1 MDVNTTR
8 PSLSVF
14 PYSQKAEV
22 ISVGSPDRYG
32 QATKSEAVT
41 YPCTIFMNADN
52 EPFLDYMGN
61 QVVYTATLLFPH
73 PLKVKVDDRIRFT
86 DDLGKTQEKDVIAVQ
101 YKRDFSKQI
110 IAVKVT
116 V

>member
-1 MDVNTTR
+1 MNLTR
-8 PSLSVF
+8 PALSFF
-14 PYSQKAEV
+14 PYSQTVEV

-32 QATKSEAVT
+32 KATKSDPVT
-41 YPCTIFMNADN
+41 YKCNIFMNSDN

-61 QVVYTATLLFPH
+61 QVVYTATIMFPC

-86 DDLGKTQEKDVIAVQ
+86 DDLGKVQEKDVIAVQ
-101 YKRDFSKQI
+101 YKRDFSKQV

>member
-1 MDVNTTR
+1 MTSSR
-8 PSLSVF
+8 PALSFF
-14 PYSQKAEV
+14 PYSQSAEI
-22 ISVGSPDRYG
+22 ISVGTPDRYG
-32 QATKSEAVT
+32 KATQSDPVK
-41 YPCTIFMNADN
+41 YPCTIFMNANN

-61 QVVYTATLLFPH
+61 QVVYTAILMFPH
-73 PLKVKVDDRIRFT
+73 PVKVKVDDRIRFT
-86 DDLGKTQEKDVIAVQ
+86 DDLDKVQEKDVIAVQ

>member
-1 MDVNTTR
+1 MTLAR
-8 PSLSVF
+8 PSLAFF
-14 PYSQKAEV
+14 PYSQTVEV

-32 QATKSEAVT
+32 KAVQSEPVS

-61 QVVYTATLLFPH
+61 QVVYTATMLFPV
-73 PLKVKVDDRIRFT
+73 PLKVKVDDRIRFA
-86 DDLGKTQEKDVIAVQ
+86 DDLGKIQEKDVIAVQ

-110 IAVKVT
+110 IAVKV
-116 V
+116 VV